1 MRARI
6 VTVRSAF
13 TRGRTAAAA
22 TLATLVV
29 VAAAAWALRSPS
41 LAASEAAK
49 PAAEPGV
56 VRIEESQ
63 LAAIKVGTVG
73 ERDFASRKEAV
84 GIIDYNQDMNVQVF
98 SPYQGRILQTF
109 ADLGDM
115 VRRDQPLFTIESPD
129 FIAAESAL
137 IGAAATLDQT
147 ASALERAKKL
157 YAKQGIDQNDYEAA
171 VANEQTARGALEAA
185 RRAVAVFGKTPE
197 EIDQIVATRQ
207 VQNALVVKSPIRGR
221 VMARNAAPGMLE
233 QPGSPPAPY
242 AVAELSTKWMVA
254 NVVESDSPL
263 FRAGQPIEARLT
275 AYPERSFSGKISRLG
290 RSLDPNTHRVMVR
303 CDLADPTDEL
313 IPGML
318 ATFSIQVRAPAKSP
332 ALPVNGAVRNTDGS
346 YSAWVLLDRTRF
358 AERTVHL
365 GEPQEGY
372 YPVLDGLKGGE
383 TVAVDGAVFLS
394 NILYAPPSD

>member
-22 TLATLVV
+22 TLVV
-29 VAAAAWALRSPS
+29 VAAAAWGLRSPS
-41 LAASEAAK
+41 LAASEAGK